1 MTARFAGGTPI
12 GAGLL
17 SGVPEL
23 SWFGVGW
30 SWPGAGLGAMLAAG
44 CLLFLVGLPVN
55 RRPGLEARLAPYLR
69 DTARPSRLLAV
80 RGDSSLPG
88 LLVILRPVVH
98 DLGRGVERL
107 LGGAASVRRRLQRSG
122 LPPDVESFRA
132 EQVVW
137 GVVGGLG
144 GLVVATLM
152 WLKDG
157 GSIIFPVLLVFL
169 SVATGIVARDQMLT
183 WAANK
188 RERQMLAEFPTVA
201 ELLALAVGA
210 GEGATGALE
219 RVCRLSHGQLAAELR
234 QCLAD
239 ARAGANLPTALQGL
253 ADRTGLASLARFVD
267 GIVIAVERGT
277 PLADV
282 LRAQAQDVREAGRRA
297 VMEEGGKK
305 EIAMMVPVVFLVL
318 PVTVLFAIYPGVAFL
333 RFSI

>member
-1 MTARFAGGTPI
+1 MTDLLTAGAV
-12 GAGLL
+12 AG
-17 SGVPEL
+17 
-23 SWFGVGW
+23 GW
-30 SWPGAGLGAMLAAG
+30 SWLGAGLGAILAAG
-44 CLLFLVGLPVN
+44 CVLVFVGLPAN

-69 DTARPSRLLAV
+69 DNARPSRLLAIS
-80 RGDSSLPG
+80 RDTSSPG
-88 LLVILRPVVH
+88 LLLILGPVIH

-107 LGGAASVRRRLQRSG
+107 LGGATSVRRRMQRAG
-122 LPPDVESFRA
+122 LRPDVEGFRA

-137 GVVGGLG
+137 GVAGGGLG
-144 GLVVATLM
+144 LVLATLV

-157 GSIIFPVLLVFL
+157 GPAIRLVVLVFCA
-169 SVATGIVARDQMLT
+169 VGMGIVARDQVLT
-183 WAANK
+183 RSANK

-219 RVCRLSHGQLAAELR
+219 RVCRLSQGELAAELR

-267 GIVIAVERGT
+267 GIVVAVERGT

-282 LRAQAQDVREAGRRA
+282 LRSQAQDVREAGRRS

-305 EIAMMVPVVFLVL
+305 EIAMMVASERLSL
-318 PVTVLFAIYPGVAFL
+318 ST
-333 RFSI
+333 

>member
-1 MTARFAGGTPI
+1 MNQALVG
-12 GAGLL
+12 
-17 SGVPEL
+17 S
-23 SWFGVGW
+23 GW
-30 SWPGAGLGAMLAAG
+30 SWLGAGLGVMLVLG
-44 CLLFLVGLPVN
+44 CLLVFVGLPVN

-69 DTARPSRLLAV
+69 DTAKPSRLLAV
-80 RGDSSLPG
+80 RRDAGDPAW
-88 LLVILRPVVH
+88 LLILHPVIH

-107 LGGAASVRRRLQRSG
+107 LGGATSVRRRMERAG
-122 LPPDVESFRA
+122 LRPDLEGFRA

-137 GVVGGLG
+137 GVGGGAL
-144 GLVVATLM
+144 GLVAATLM
-152 WLKDG
+152 WLNNG
-157 GSIIFPVLLVFL
+157 GSVVPLVLLVFCA
-169 SVATGIVARDQMLT
+169 VGVGVVARDQLLT
-183 WAANK
+183 MSATK

-219 RVCRLSHGQLAAELR
+219 RVCRLSQGQLAAELR

-239 ARAGANLPTALQGL
+239 ARAGANLPAALQGL
-253 ADRTGLASLARFVD
+253 ADRTGLVSLARFVD
-267 GIVIAVERGT
+267 GIVVAVERGT

-282 LRAQAQDVREAGRRA
+282 LRSQAQDVREAGRRA

-333 RFSI
+333 QFSI

>member
-1 MTARFAGGTPI
+1 MITG
-12 GAGLL
+12 
-17 SGVPEL
+17 
-23 SWFGVGW
+23 GW
-30 SWPGAGLGAMLAAG
+30 SWLGAGLGLMLAAG
-44 CLLFLVGLPVN
+44 SLLVFVGLPVN

-80 RGDSSLPG
+80 RGEGGGPG
-88 LLVILRPVVH
+88 LLLILRPVIH

-107 LGGAASVRRRLQRSG
+107 LGGATSVRRRMERAG
-122 LPPDVESFRA
+122 LRPDVESFRA

-137 GVVGGLG
+137 GVGSGLF
-144 GLVVATLM
+144 GLIVATLK
-152 WLKDG
+152 WVRDG
-157 GSIIFPVLLVFL
+157 GSMIPLVLLVL
-169 SVATGIVARDQMLT
+169 CAVGAGIVARDQVLT
-183 WAANK
+183 RSANK
-188 RERQMLAEFPTVA
+188 REKQMLAEFPTVA

-219 RVCRLSHGQLAAELR
+219 RVCRLSQGQLAAELR

-253 ADRTGLASLARFVD
+253 ADRTGLASLSRFVD

-282 LRAQAQDVREAGRRA
+282 LRSQAQDVREAGRRA

-318 PVTVLFAIYPGVAFL
+318 PVTVLFAIYPGVAL
-333 RFSI
+333 LKFSI

>member
-1 MTARFAGGTPI
+1 MIRLVSASALTGSGWSWL
-12 GAGLL
+12 GAGL
-17 SGVPEL
+17 
-23 SWFGVGW
+23 
-30 SWPGAGLGAMLAAG
+30 AGMLVLGG
-44 CLLFLVGLPVN
+44 LLIFLGLPVN

-80 RGDSSLPG
+80 RRDSTSPG
-88 LLVILRPVVH
+88 WLLILDPVIH
-98 DLGRGVERL
+98 DLGQGVERM
-107 LGGAASVRRRLQRSG
+107 LGGATSVRRRLERSG
-122 LPPDVESFRA
+122 LRPDVEGFRA

-137 GVVGGLG
+137 GVGGG
-144 GLVVATLM
+144 VFGLVLATLM
-152 WLKDG
+152 WLRDG
-157 GSIIFPVLLVFL
+157 GSVLRLVIL
-169 SVATGIVARDQMLT
+169 VLCAVGVGIVARDQMLT
-183 WAANK
+183 RAATR
-188 RERQMLAEFPTVA
+188 REQQMLAEFPTIA

-253 ADRTGLASLARFVD
+253 ADRTGLVSLARFVD

-282 LRAQAQDVREAGRRA
+282 LRSQAQDVREAGRRA

-318 PVTVLFAIYPGVAFL
+318 PVTVLFAIYPGVAL
-333 RFSI
+333 LKFSI

>member
-1 MTARFAGGTPI
+1 MNRHLADVLPV
-12 GAGLL
+12 GA
-17 SGVPEL
+17 
-23 SWFGVGW
+23 GW
-30 SWPGAGLGAMLAAG
+30 SWLGAGLGILVAAG
-44 CLLFLVGLPVN
+44 CLLVFVGLPVN

-80 RGDSSLPG
+80 RRASDSPG
-88 LLVILRPVVH
+88 LLLILRPVLH
-98 DLGRGVERL
+98 DLGRGVERM
-107 LGGAASVRRRLQRSG
+107 LGGATSVRRRMERAG
-122 LPPDVESFRA
+122 LTPDVESFRA

-137 GVVGGLG
+137 GICGGG
-144 GLVVATLM
+144 IGLAIATLK
-152 WLKDG
+152 WLRDG
-157 GSIIFPVLLVFL
+157 SSVIPLVLLV
-169 SVATGIVARDQMLT
+169 VCAVGVGVVARDQMLT
-183 WAANK
+183 MAANK
-188 RERQMLAEFPTVA
+188 RERQMLAEFPTIA

-219 RVCRLSHGQLAAELR
+219 RVCRLSNGQLAAELR

-282 LRAQAQDVREAGRRA
+282 LRSQAQDVREAGRRS

-333 RFSI
+333 KFAI